1 MRYEENLNCV
11 IINEDESKY
20 SGYDKFSESLTTVL
34 SKDMLITDPVF
45 RYYFFKKNLINDL
58 NDWENLMVNYDKN
71 LLNKNF
77 TLLNK
82 EIYADYRKEIVE
94 CLNPFDIFQNFSVLF
109 LIVIPTFYVITAF
122 YLVLYYCKYRRIN
135 NDYQRLRIREN
146 ESNVSTVID
155 DGNELGVISSQII
168 NNNI

>member
-1 MRYEENLNCV
+1 
-11 IINEDESKY
+11 
-20 SGYDKFSESLTTVL
+20 
-34 SKDMLITDPVF
+34 MLITDPVF
-45 RYYFFKKNLINDL
+45 RYYFYKKNLINDM

-82 EIYADYRKEIVE
+82 EIYADHRKETVE

-146 ESNVSTVID
+146 ENNVSTVID

>member
-1 MRYEENLNCV
+1 
-11 IINEDESKY
+11 
-20 SGYDKFSESLTTVL
+20 
-34 SKDMLITDPVF
+34 MLITDPVF
-45 RYYFFKKNLINDL
+45 RYYFHNKNFTNDID
-58 NDWENLMVNYDKN
+58 DWESILVNFDKN

-77 TLLNK
+77 TLFNK
-82 EIYADYRKEIVE
+82 EIYADFRKEFVNCID
-94 CLNPFDIFQNFSVLF
+94 PYDILHDFSVLF

-146 ESNVSTVID
+146 ESNISTVID
-155 DGNELGVISSQII
+155 DGNELAVIPSLII